1 MKNTEIIQFLKEN
14 VEPLEREFEGKQY
27 RCSAYL
33 KDGTYLPCV
42 IFQNPEPTINQ
53 AIKRLKEERTGK
65 SIFAKSS
72 GFDGYRDMVKLYSTG
87 GNKINDYDIDRVE
100 LSPFALPKNI
110 LSEIQG
116 ETTMSWTGFGARM
129 KDGKEFA
136 FGTTFLFEFFQMPD
150 GYTANDI
157 NKILNHRYM
166 STSGEL
172 KEHKVPFM
180 EWPED
185 YDEKAVYRERQFFK
199 CYMDG
204 I

>member
-14 VEPLEREFEGKQY
+14 VEPLERELEGKQY

-42 IFQNPEPTINQ
+42 IFQNPEPTVNQ

-72 GFDGYRDMVKLYSTG
+72 GFDGYKDMVKLYTTG

-100 LSPFALPKNI
+100 LSPFAFPKNI
-110 LSEIQG
+110 LSEIHG

-129 KDGKEFA
+129 TDGKEFA

-150 GYTANDI
+150 GYTANDVD
-157 NKILNHRYM
+157 KILNHRYM

-172 KEHKVPFM
+172 KEHKVPFL
-180 EWPED
+180 EWPDD
-185 YDEKAVYRERQFFK
+185 YDEKEIYRERPFFK
-199 CYMDG
+199 CYIEG

>member
-1 MKNTEIIQFLKEN
+1 MNNTEIIQFLKEN

-53 AIKRLKEERTGK
+53 AIKRLKEEKTGK
-65 SIFAKSS
+65 SIFTKSS
-72 GFDGYRDMVKLYSTG
+72 GFDGYRDMVKLYATG
-87 GNKINDYDIDRVE
+87 GNKINDYDIERVE

-110 LSEIQG
+110 LSEIRG
-116 ETTMSWTGFGARM
+116 ETTMSWTGFGAIM

-157 NKILNHRYM
+157 DKIVNHRYM

-185 YDEKAVYRERQFFK
+185 YDEKAVYRERQFFQ

>member
-1 MKNTEIIQFLKEN
+1 MKNTEIIQFLKDN
-14 VEPLEREFEGKQY
+14 IEPLEREFEGKQY

-42 IFQNPEPTINQ
+42 VFQNPEPTVKQ

-72 GFDGYRDMVKLYSTG
+72 GFDGYRDMVKLYTTG
-87 GNKINDYDIDRVE
+87 GNKVNEYDIDRVE
-100 LSPFALPKNI
+100 ISPFAFPKNI
-110 LSEIQG
+110 LSGIRG
-116 ETTMSWTGFGARM
+116 ETTMSWTGFGVKM
-129 KDGKEFA
+129 KDGKEFG
-136 FGTTFLFEFFQMPD
+136 FGTSFLFEFFQMPD
-150 GYTANDI
+150 GYVANDI
-157 NKILNHRYM
+157 DEILNHRYM

-180 EWPED
+180 EWPSD
-185 YDEKAVYRERQFFK
+185 YDEKAIYRERQYFK
-199 CYMDG
+199 CYLEG